1 MNTNTTYSAVAG
13 VTAAFSAVSTNAV
26 VGLPASTV
34 AQLKPGTHRD
44 GSADMIV
51 ADSGRIRSPRGI
63 PL

>member
-13 VTAAFSAVSTNAV
+13 VPAAFFAVFAVAGVPAVSA
-26 VGLPASTV
+26 

-44 GSADMIV
+44 DNADMIV
-51 ADSGRIRSPRGI
+51 TDSGRIRSPRGI